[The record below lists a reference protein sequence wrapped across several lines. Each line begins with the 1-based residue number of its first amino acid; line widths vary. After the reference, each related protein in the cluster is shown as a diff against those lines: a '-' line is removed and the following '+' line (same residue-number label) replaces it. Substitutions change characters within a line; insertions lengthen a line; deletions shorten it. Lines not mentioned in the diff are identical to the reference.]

1 MKRSVFWAL
10 VAKDLYL
17 LRGFMIAM
25 LVVGLGSWLTMSLG
39 GKAMAV
45 GGLLFLTAN
54 VAGAIFIAMYTLL
67 TERKEQARLFA
78 LSLPISGV
86 HYGLSKLA
94 SGFLAFG
101 IPWVVLTIV
110 GLLGFVLP
118 EHAEH
123 GMLVYGLL
131 IQLFIFA
138 MFCVVMVAMFA
149 ITSEAMSGV
158 AILVVNISFSLFM
171 MQIHQPEVLGPWRGD
186 AIVWTPFAQA
196 MLAGELLVVL
206 LSLAIV
212 FFLVSRRRDHI

>member
-25 LVVGLGSWLTMSLG
+25 LVVGLGAWLTMSLG

-54 VAGAIFIAMYTLL
+54 IAGAIFIAMYSLL

-78 LSLPISGV
+78 LSLPISGP
-86 HYGLSKLA
+86 HYGLAKLA

-101 IPWVVLTIV
+101 IPWLLLTVV

-118 EHAEH
+118 EHAER

-131 IQLFIFA
+131 IQCFIFA
-138 MFCVVMVAMFA
+138 MFCVVMAAMFA

-158 AILVVNISFSLFM
+158 VILAVNISFSLFM
-171 MQIHQPEVLGPWRGD
+171 MQIHQPGVLGAWRGD

-196 MLAGELLVVL
+196 MLAGELLAIV
-206 LSLAIV
+206 LSLAFV